1 MLIGLFGNP
10 VAAYVA
16 VSVGGIV
23 AAPIIGW
30 LLGKIPVEKLKKAVG
45 AVMYRLGKL
54 ITLFLGGKF
63 KLTKPYWNTAIEPF
77 FIVFLEAI
85 ITHGLSEF
93 IRGLRS
99 DNEKK

>member
-1 MLIGLFGNP
+1 MLIGLFGSQA
-10 VAAYVA
+10 AAYVA
-16 VSVGGIV
+16 VSVSGIV
-23 AAPIIGW
+23 TAPVLGW
-30 LLGKIPVEKLKKAVG
+30 LLNKIPVEKLKKAVG

-54 ITLFLGGKF
+54 LTLLLGGKL

-77 FIVFLEAI
+77 FIFFFEAI